1 MTKSEQ
7 KFTGTINGVQYT
19 NREDFYKALKKLKQ
33 NDIKQISYSE
43 QTVEEQVEKE
53 VETPTQEEFKQAID
67 LFGTLFSSFLGALA
81 GHNTLKP
88 QPQPLNENDNAHLSE
103 KQPNPVVE
111 RQHVDF
117 ERVAEEYI
125 FGETTYEFTG
135 DVCDELELD
144 KFDKFLQKK
153 LQTLKAMDFTGPY
166 DTELVGLREKFA
178 ADFKRVWDCR
188 NEMTQKLHELDEK
201 LAKTEQL
208 INLTQ
213 DLGMPSSEYEEMYKK
228 QQVEFDITENRSNY
242 YGLLQEY
249 YHDIVSFIDSLF

>member
-19 NREDFYKALKKLKQ
+19 DREDFYKALKKLKQ

-43 QTVEEQVEKE
+43 QAVEEQVEKE
-53 VETPTQEEFKQAID
+53 IETPTQEEFKQAID
-67 LFGTLFSSFLGALA
+67 LFGALFGSFLGTLV
-81 GHNTLKP
+81 GHNTLKS
-88 QPQPLNENDNAHLSE
+88 QPSNENDNAHLQE
-103 KQPNPVVE
+103 KQPNPIVE

-117 ERVAEEYI
+117 ERVAEEYL

-135 DVCDELELD
+135 DVRDELELD
-144 KFDKFLQKK
+144 KFNKFLQKK
-153 LQTLKAMDFTGPY
+153 LQTLKDMDFTGPY
-166 DTELVGLREKFA
+166 ETELVELREKFA
-178 ADFKRVWDCR
+178 ADFKRVFDCR
-188 NEMTQKLHELDEK
+188 NETTQKLHELDEK

-213 DLGMPSSEYEEMYKK
+213 DLGMPSSEYEEMYKN
-228 QQVEFDITENRSNY
+228 QQVEFDIIENRSNY

-249 YHDIVSFIDSLF
+249 YHGVVSFIDSLF